1 MTCSA
6 LGISM
11 IVAMRLPF
19 ALLRGSD
26 TLEEVSLGEEHSE
39 EMFPYPS

>member
-6 LGISM
+6 LEISM
-11 IVAMRLPF
+11 IVAVRLPF
-19 ALLRGSD
+19 ALGGSD

-39 EMFPYPS
+39 DMFPYPS

>member
-6 LGISM
+6 LETSM
-11 IVAMRLPF
+11 IVAVRLPF
-19 ALLRGSD
+19 ALGGSD
-26 TLEEVSLGEEHSE
+26 TLEEVSLGEAHSE

>member
-1 MTCSA
+1 MTWSA
-6 LGISM
+6 LEIST
-11 IVAMRLPF
+11 IVALRLPF
-19 ALLRGSD
+19 ALGGSD